1 MSGWYSWRMTPQ
13 IDTPPIVVN
22 APHIKIG
29 ASDRESYKP
38 AFTMPA
44 GGRGNH
50 LTPGTGY
57 LSPGKGE
64 S

>member
-1 MSGWYSWRMTPQ
+1 MVFVAH
-13 IDTPPIVVN
+13 DTPPIVVN

-29 ASDRESYKP
+29 ATDRESCKP

-50 LTPGTGY
+50 LTPG
-57 LSPGKGE
+57 PGSVSAVKAE